1 MLKKTERTQERYM
14 KAGAEMRLFKT
25 LGSKLVCDISCV
37 LSAPDQDMMLR
48 ALDKIDQVCSRAE
61 DNMFRDHPY
70 LPDEYVDVFYGST
83 DSEPRNEVDA
93 EMILRAREV
102 SDELFE
108 RKRHREEAR

>member
-48 ALDKIDQVCSRAE
+48 ALDKIDLVCGRAE
-61 DNMFRDHPY
+61 DNLFRDHPK
-70 LPDEYVDVFYGST
+70 LSDQFLDVFYGST

-93 EMILRAREV
+93 KMIRLAREV
-102 SDELFE
+102 SVELFE
-108 RKRHREEAR
+108 RKRHR